1 VKLLRDGKEQ
11 TVAVKLGEL
20 PNEAQSG
27 SMRSGDG
34 GGSNALDGVV
44 VEQLDSRALQ
54 QLRLPPGTKGVVVT
68 EVADGSAASVA
79 GLEAGDVIQEVDHA
93 HIGSV
98 ADFDRAMQRSPG
110 HTVLL
115 LVNRG
120 GNTRFVAIEAR

>member
-1 VKLLRDGKEQ
+1 LHDGKEQ

-27 SMRSGDG
+27 SVQGGDG
-34 GGSNALDGVV
+34 GGSSALDGVA
-44 VEQLDSRALQ
+44 VEELDSQALQ
-54 QLRLPPGTKGVVVT
+54 QLRLPPGTKGVVIT

-79 GLEAGDVIQEVDHA
+79 GLAPGDVVQEVDHA
-93 HIGSV
+93 RISSV
-98 ADFDRAMQRSPG
+98 SDFDRATRRGPG

-120 GNTRFVAIEAR
+120 GSTRYFAIEAR